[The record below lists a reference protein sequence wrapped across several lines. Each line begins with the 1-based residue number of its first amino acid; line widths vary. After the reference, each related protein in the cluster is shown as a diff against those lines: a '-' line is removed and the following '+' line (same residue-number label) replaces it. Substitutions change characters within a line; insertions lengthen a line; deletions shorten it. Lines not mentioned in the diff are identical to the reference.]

1 MAISKLFQGAAG
13 LKSVYDKIIHPQDNR
28 SVNVVLVHLLA
39 FGACVSGVGHETH
52 SLWRWEN
59 IKGEITQ
66 RNESMLDK
74 AGTNLSQTFIPS
86 AACRGT
92 ALYPK
97 YKMHCTV
104 HPTSTAPHST
114 SNSYHQGQAQC
125 KFIITATHA
134 MMYCRHTYLGT
145 VKFFVFANN
154 QVKPC
159 SRRQLGS
166 APRVA
171 TFLAPIKF
179 QRLLAQSYLPASVN

>member
-39 FGACVSGVGHETH
+39 FGACVSGVGHETQSLEMRKYQRWDHSTKWINVGQGWHKSISNIH
-52 SLWRWEN
+52 SLCCP
-59 IKGEITQ
+59 Q
-66 RNESMLDK
+66 RDCLVSK
-74 AGTNLSQTFIPS
+74 I
-86 AACRGT
+86 
-92 ALYPK
+92 
-97 YKMHCTV
+97 HCTV

-114 SNSYHQGQAQC
+114 SNCYHQGQAQC

-159 SRRQLGS
+159 SRRQLCS